1 MIERTDNLYTVFA
14 ANGGPVAIGIT
25 IIVALWLFRA
35 PLIALLNRIKTFST
49 PGGLNASFGEQIMEQ
64 TGART
69 PDIAATLSTVEAPIP
84 GHRNDVFPLVPGN
97 ISTHQVQLTYPFEK
111 VDFSS
116 EDTNLRR
123 AYFWYGAWVAE
134 MTYRMIHGT
143 QLQLLLKANSVSAI
157 KTTEAREFYS
167 QSVKRGNTTQS
178 FEQWIG
184 WLLVQTMLEPSDD
197 SSYTVTP
204 AGRMFVR
211 YVIQESY
218 PLDKGF

>member
-14 ANGGPVAIGIT
+14 AIGVPVAIGLT
-25 IIVALWLFRA
+25 IIGALWLFQT
-35 PLIALLNRIKTFST
+35 PLIALLNRIRTFSA
-49 PGGLNASFGEQIMEQ
+49 PGGLNASFSEQMLEQ

-69 PDIAATLSTVEAPIP
+69 SDIAETLSTVEAPIP
-84 GHRNDVFPLVPGN
+84 GHGNDFLPLVPGN
-97 ISTHQVQLTYPFEK
+97 IPTYQVQQMYPFEK
-111 VDFSS
+111 VDFST

-143 QLQLLLKANSVSAI
+143 QLQLLLKANSVTAI
-157 KTTEAREFYS
+157 KTIEARDLYS
-167 QSVKRGNTTQS
+167 QSVQRGNTTQS

-184 WLLVQTMLEPSDD
+184 WLLAQSMLEISDD

-204 AGRMFVR
+204 AGKMFVR
-211 YVIQESY
+211 YVVQESY